1 MRLDHAPGLCLQARR
16 LVEKKMRGIN
26 TLQGRRSVET
36 DREAALIADAG
47 LTLSLHA
54 ANLSLARE
62 FGIAASH
69 CRISL
74 DMLQQHS
81 LPTAPLALNFDN
93 ALKTNFM
100 LIDQR
105 YPKAPEAPRS
115 GLASLVIFFDS
126 HR

>member
-1 MRLDHAPGLCLQARR
+1 MFLQQKKSMRMAHVPGLALQARR
-16 LVEKKMRGIN
+16 LVEKKKRGI
-26 TLQGRRSVET
+26 TSLQGRRSLET

-74 DMLQQHS
+74 DMLPQHS
-81 LPTAPLALNFDN
+81 LPMAALALNFEN
-93 ALKTNFM
+93 VLKENFM

-105 YPKAPEAPRS
+105 YPKAPEAPR
-115 GLASLVIFFDS
+115 
-126 HR
+126 

>member
-1 MRLDHAPGLCLQARR
+1 MAHVPGLALQARR
-16 LVEKKMRGIN
+16 LVEKKKRGI
-26 TLQGRRSVET
+26 TSLQGRRSLET

-74 DMLQQHS
+74 PHIFRYA
-81 LPTAPLALNFDN
+81 APA
-93 ALKTNFM
+93 
-100 LIDQR
+100 
-105 YPKAPEAPRS
+105 
-115 GLASLVIFFDS
+115 FFAHGS
-126 HR
+126 PGIEL